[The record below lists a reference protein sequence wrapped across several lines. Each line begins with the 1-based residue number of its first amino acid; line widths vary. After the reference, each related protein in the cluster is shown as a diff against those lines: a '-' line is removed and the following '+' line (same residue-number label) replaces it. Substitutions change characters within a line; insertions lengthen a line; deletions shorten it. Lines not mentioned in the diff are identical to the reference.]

1 MPGFKPERATR
12 DRFVVRDLGV
22 GFRTPSGVVPVVSG
36 LSLEAAPGKIIG
48 VAGESGSGK
57 TTAVLAAIGY
67 QPPSAVRL
75 DGESHLGDIAIFTF
89 SPEERR
95 RLWAKRISYV
105 AQDAAGSLNPAFRI
119 GTQLREVLEVN
130 LAASPLS
137 RRAAEPGNSSRL
149 SGSLTRRRCSIA
161 ILTSAPAANCSGS
174 PSPWP
179 SPVPRT

>member
-1 MPGFKPERATR
+1 MPGSEVGRTTR
-12 DRFVVRDLGV
+12 GRFVVRDLGV
-22 GFRTPSGVVPVVSG
+22 GFRTPAGVVPVVSG

-75 DGESHLGDIAIFTF
+75 DGESHLGDVGVFKL
-89 SPEERR
+89 SPAERR

-119 GTQLREVLEVN
+119 GTQIREVLEVN
-130 LAASPLS
+130 GGLTPERARTRAHEVLAA
-137 RRAAEPGNSSRL
+137 
-149 SGSLTRRRCSIA
+149 
-161 ILTSAPAANCSGS
+161 
-174 PSPWP
+174 
-179 SPVPRT
+179 V